1 MVACG
6 SNDSGTDAEG
16 SDECANAS
24 VMEAVDGLGQEE
36 RTAKLKELAEEND
49 ESTTLTIYSSMST
62 EDLAMI
68 VEPFGEEHGLEVEIA
83 DLDSSEIAQ
92 RVATEQQ
99 AGKTQADIIQ
109 LGGQDQQLAA
119 EQGLL
124 APFTTPYADG
134 IPDELVYPN
143 FIANYVVG
151 YVFLWNNER
160 ISESDVPTT
169 YEDLAASPM
178 GEELG
183 VTAGKWDFAVTL
195 ANYLMEKNGWDEET
209 AIEEMSKMFGSATVY
224 ADEAPLAEAVQLGEV
239 SAGIDYDD
247 YYAEYRD
254 KGSESIEWQPAID
267 PVIVRPS
274 GTSMTCQGG
283 NPARATMLADYLIS
297 EAAQEIIVT
306 TGRTP
311 SNANVEGGVLSTGPH
326 TPIYEDMEAIANSE
340 TATKWAEL
348 WDVIT
353 SIQEEEE

>member
-1 MVACG
+1 MP
-6 SNDSGTDAEG
+6 
-16 SDECANAS
+16 
-24 VMEAVDGLGQEE
+24 L
-36 RTAKLKELAEEND
+36 
-49 ESTTLTIYSSMST
+49 
-62 EDLAMI
+62 
-68 VEPFGEEHGLEVEIA
+68 
-83 DLDSSEIAQ
+83 
-92 RVATEQQ
+92 
-99 AGKTQADIIQ
+99 
-109 LGGQDQQLAA
+109 
-119 EQGLL
+119 
-124 APFTTPYADG
+124 
-134 IPDELVYPN
+134 
-143 FIANYVVG
+143 
-151 YVFLWNNER
+151 
-160 ISESDVPTT
+160 T

-195 ANYLMEKNGWDEET
+195 ANYLMEKNGWDEDK
-209 AIEEMSKMFGSATVY
+209 AVEEMSKMFGDATVY
-224 ADEAPLAEAVQLGEV
+224 ADQAPLAEAIQLGEV
-239 SAGIDYDD
+239 KRRDRLRRLHH
-247 YYAEYRD
+247 AEYSD

-274 GTSMTCQGG
+274 GTSMTCKGG

-353 SIQEEEE
+353 SIQEEE